1 MKNDNTQQTIKK
13 TKTKENRRKGD
24 IYEIKKNIQ
33 NTYNGEEKMWNIWDK
48 K

>member
-24 IYEIKKNIQ
+24 IYEIKKKYTKYVQWRRKNVEHM
-33 NTYNGEEKMWNIWDK
+33 G
-48 K
+48 